1 MLTFPITIFMK
12 SLIRTGLLLCTA
24 LFFLSGNLNAQ
35 SNPAPS
41 EPKPKSLPM
50 DVFPKQGRAGVPVSK
65 HDVSKSCIDASK
77 STFTATLKAASDVD
91 LVSFVV
97 YATDCGGMDLK
108 ITGPDLKES
117 ARYAVSKGKNQIP
130 LDDLDLRLT
139 EGVTYTLTCTGVAGY
154 GNCSSTAVPRF
165 ENTGKCGNVSSEN
178 HPNLV
183 LNQKSTP
190 HIFELKFQH
199 Q

>member
-1 MLTFPITIFMK
+1 MK
-12 SLIRTGLLLCTA
+12 SSIRTSLLKCIVLV
-24 LFFLSGNLNAQ
+24 LLSGSLSAQ

-41 EPKPKSLPM
+41 APKPKSMPV

-65 HDVSKSCIDASK
+65 HDVFKSCIDASK
-77 STFTATLKAASDVD
+77 TTFTATLKATSDVD

-117 ARYAVSKGKNQIP
+117 TSYAVSKGKNQIP
-130 LDDLDLRLT
+130 LGDLDLRLS
-139 EGVTYTLTCTGVAGY
+139 EGVTYTLTCTGIAGY
-154 GNCSSTAVPRF
+154 GSCSSTAVPRF

>member
-1 MLTFPITIFMK
+1 MK
-12 SLIRTGLLLCTA
+12 SSIRTA
-24 LFFLSGNLNAQ
+24 LPTCIAFFLFSCSLSAQ

-41 EPKPKSLPM
+41 ESTPKSIPM

-65 HDVSKSCIDASK
+65 HDASKSCIDASK
-77 STFTATLKAASDVD
+77 TKFTATLKAASDVD

-117 ARYAVSKGKNQIP
+117 ASYPLNKGKNQIP
-130 LDDLDLRLT
+130 LGDLDLRLT
-139 EGVTYTLTCTGVAGY
+139 EGVRYTLTCTGVAGY
-154 GNCSSTAVPRF
+154 GSCSSTVVPRF
-165 ENTGKCGNVSSEN
+165 ENIGKCGNVTSEN

-183 LNQKSTP
+183 LNQKTTP